1 MSLDVS
7 PAGELWRR
15 TLSRIPT
22 LFGRLVYLSSLR
34 NGNTGTY
41 EHFGFAQRFSSRE
54 ADRTL
59 RTSHL
64 DSFADWLSFSI
75 EEQKADLESYLAELP
90 EDSRAVLA
98 NWRLLPP
105 FANLIPA
112 PARQPERDLFLSDML
127 LVLELM
133 E

>member
-22 LFGRLVYLSSLR
+22 LFGRLVYLSSMR
-34 NGNTGTY
+34 NGNTGAY
-41 EHFGFAQRFSSRE
+41 EHFGFAQRFSTRE

-59 RTSHL
+59 KTSHQ
-64 DSFADWLSFSI
+64 DTFADWLSFSI
-75 EEQKADLESYLAELP
+75 EEQKGDLDSYLAELA
-90 EDSRAVLA
+90 EDRRAVLA
-98 NWRLLPP
+98 NWRLVPP

-112 PARQPERDLFLSDML
+112 SARQAERDLFLSDML
-127 LVLELM
+127 LVLALM

>member
-1 MSLDVS
+1 MRLDVS

-34 NGNTGTY
+34 NGNSGTY
-41 EHFGFAQRFSSRE
+41 EHLGFAQRFTK
-54 ADRTL
+54 ADAARTL
-59 RTSHL
+59 KLSHEA
-64 DSFADWLSFSI
+64 SFADWLSFSI
-75 EEQKADLESYLAELP
+75 EEQKADLDRYLVELD
-90 EDSRAVLA
+90 EDRATVLA
-98 NWRLLPP
+98 NWRLVPP

-112 PARQPERDLFLSDML
+112 SARQAERDLFLGDML
-127 LVLELM
+127 LVMALM